1 MSPWPLFNM
10 YMDSAMRKVKLR
22 MGKMEVRFSE
32 KGREWRLPN
41 FLYIDVLVLYDDT
54 EEDLKM
60 MVGHFVEVR
69 KGTWKSVQIRGR

>member
-1 MSPWPLFNM
+1 
-10 YMDSAMRKVKLR
+10 
-22 MGKMEVRFSE
+22 MEVRFSE